1 MVGMPCDVAKNKTHQ
16 VGKEESEREGGGK
29 IHFVFSSGEYHCISL
44 SSDYNSFN
52 PVWFTKF
59 EFDINN
65 PDCALLR
72 FVVQDL
78 DVFGDPI
85 DLGQAVIPVPSLK
98 TGYRSVILRNAYSEE
113 LELASLLVHL
123 EFQKVFF

>member
-1 MVGMPCDVAKNKTHQ
+1 MPCDNSKYKTQ
-16 VGKEESEREGGGK
+16 QIGQFYPS
-29 IHFVFSSGEYHCISL
+29 IHPSTTLSMNVFIYFSFSFFFT
-44 SSDYNSFN
+44 DYNSFN
-52 PVWFTKF
+52 PIWFAKF

-65 PDCALLR
+65 PECALLR

-85 DLGQAVIPVPSLK
+85 DLGQAVIPVPCLK
-98 TGYRSVILRNAYSEE
+98 TGYRSVTLKNPNSEE

-123 EFQKVFF
+123 EMRKVG

>member
-1 MVGMPCDVAKNKTHQ
+1 MPCDNSKYKTQ
-16 VGKEESEREGGGK
+16 QIGQL
-29 IHFVFSSGEYHCISL
+29 YL
-44 SSDYNSFN
+44 SIDLILCPCMILLTYRFIFFFTDYNSFN
-52 PVWFTKF
+52 PIWFAKF

-65 PDCALLR
+65 PECALLR

-85 DLGQAVIPVPSLK
+85 DLGQAVIPVPCLK
-98 TGYRSVILRNAYSEE
+98 TGFRSVALKNPHSEE

-123 EFQKVFF
+123 EMRKVSTDVY